1 MKFLLILISLIL
13 VSCSKTELERCIE
26 VNEEKILNLEYVP
39 NEISDLQLIVS
50 DIWFKKMKSSEV
62 ADFYPPDISIEELR
76 KRTLKH
82 FSGDFDDNWNEFLD
96 YVEYR
101 EEYRKQF
108 KDTPE
113 IELWE
118 QLIQNTLKGNK
129 KKIRKLST
137 SFCNAQGIY

>member
-50 DIWFKKMKSSEV
+50 DIWFKKMKSSSEV

-76 KRTLKH
+76 KRTLKD
-82 FSGDFDDNWNEFLD
+82 FDGGFDDNWNAFLD

-101 EEYRKQF
+101 EEYRKEF
-108 KDTPE
+108 KE
-113 IELWE
+113 SSVLFE

-137 SFCNAQGIY
+137 SLCNTQGIY